1 MGCLFGYFGKPD
13 PTILPGMAKLLAGRC
28 HKGFEQAKL
37 SFAANSCLE
46 IGRGLPPWSSGSQ
59 VFRSGT
65 GVFGH
70 SGVLF
75 NSGEVLP
82 SLGFNGS
89 SDASYTGSEAESTG
103 DGADENLGIQP
114 ALERLEGA
122 FAAAFARKGQ
132 FFLIRDHA
140 GIKAIY
146 WTRHKDRLV
155 FASEIKALFADPLVE
170 RKMRRSALPE
180 YLTFSFVPGP
190 QTMFE
195 NIFELQPGSIL
206 KLTRSDLSIKR
217 HFLFERLESTSDGMG
232 IEHYGRVLREELENS
247 VRLATQFCVEPP
259 AVFLS
264 GGIDSSSVLA
274 MTAQRFPDARIK
286 TYSIHF
292 GPDYANENE
301 YVSMMVEKYNTDHHW
316 VEIKPQN
323 FMERMRS
330 IFWRLDDP
338 IGDPITAPNF
348 IMAEEAARECS
359 VVLNGEGGD
368 PCFGGPK
375 NLPMIL
381 GQIYGPI
388 EESPA
393 WMEKEYLRSFRKCY
407 EDLEQIIDPG
417 ILKES
422 GGQDALASIISPFLK
437 TEAPE
442 SFLNKLMAM
451 NIRLKGA
458 NLILV
463 KVDKM
468 TSGNGVLALPPLFSK
483 RIIEFAMRCP
493 PRHKLSGN
501 IEKAVLKAA
510 VKDIVPAPIV
520 ERPKSGM
527 MVPVR
532 FWFQD
537 EMSRYAKRVLS
548 KRNLRK
554 LGYFNSDYVG
564 KLLKYEVED
573 SHGLR
578 YGLKLWMLITFMIWH
593 ELMIENWDGGERRES
608 TIIDRLLRRERFGS
622 GI

>member
-13 PTILPGMAKLLAGRC
+13 PAILPGMARLLAGRC
-28 HKGFEQAKL
+28 HNGFEQAKM
-37 SFAANSCLE
+37 SFAPDSCLE
-46 IGRGLPPWSSGSQ
+46 IGRGLPPWGAGAQIFS
-59 VFRSGT
+59 RSGHI
-65 GVFGH
+65 FGH

-82 SLGFNGS
+82 GLGYDGRPDS
-89 SDASYTGSEAESTG
+89 SFAGSEAESNG
-103 DGADENLGIQP
+103 EGANGSLDIQG

-122 FAAAFARKGQ
+122 FVAASAHKGE
-132 FFLIRDHA
+132 FFLVRDHA
-140 GIKAIY
+140 GIKAVY
-146 WTRHKDRLV
+146 WTRHRDRLV

-190 QTMFE
+190 KTMFE

-206 KLTRSDLSIKR
+206 KLTHGDLSIKR
-217 HFLFERLESTSDGMG
+217 HFLFERLEPTSDGMD
-232 IEHYGRVLREELENS
+232 IEHYGGILRDELENS
-247 VRLATQFCVEPP
+247 VRLATQFCSEPP

-274 MTAQRFPDARIK
+274 MTARRFSGARIK

-292 GPDYANENE
+292 GPDYANEND

-323 FMERMRS
+323 FMERMKS

-338 IGDPITAPNF
+338 IGDPITVPNF
-348 IMAEEAARECS
+348 IMAEQAAKENS
-359 VVLNGEGGD
+359 IVLNGEGGD

-388 EESPA
+388 EEGPA
-393 WMEKEYLRSFRKCY
+393 WVEKEYLRSFRKCY
-407 EDLEQIIDPG
+407 EDLEQIIDPE
-417 ILKES
+417 IVKES
-422 GGQDALASIISPFLK
+422 GGHDALASIISPFL
-437 TEAPE
+437 TTDAPQ

-451 NIRLKGA
+451 NIRMKGA

-468 TSGNGVLALPPLFSK
+468 TSANGVLALPPLFSK
-483 RIIEFAMRCP
+483 GIIEFAMSCP
-493 PRHKLSGN
+493 PGYKLRGAV
-501 IEKAVLKAA
+501 EKAVLKAA
-510 VKDIVPAPIV
+510 VKDIVPAPIID
-520 ERPKSGM
+520 RPKCGM

-532 FWFQD
+532 FWFRD

-548 KRNLRK
+548 KKNLRK
-554 LGYFNSDYVG
+554 LGYFNPDYVG

-593 ELMIENWDGGERRES
+593 ELMMENWNEGGSRES
-608 TIIDRLLRRERFGS
+608 TILDKLFRKSRFGS
-622 GI
+622 GR